1 MVHKQIIG
9 FLVKNYTGVLQRVTS
24 LFTRRGF
31 NIDSLTVSPTSIDG
45 YSRITVRIL
54 GDDEQLSQFINQM
67 MKLHDV
73 KKVEVL
79 PEKSSVI
86 SELIFIKVKITGED
100 RNRILTTVSS
110 YHASVVDLGETTATF
125 RASGLPSEIDELI
138 SRMEPFGIMELV
150 RTGAIALHSGDE
162 CMVDGLTLD

>member
-9 FLVKNYTGVLQRVTS
+9 LFVRNYTGVLQRVTS

-31 NIDSLTVSPTSIDG
+31 NIDSLTVSPTNKEG

-67 MKLHDV
+67 MKLNDV

-79 PEKSSVI
+79 PESSSVI
-86 SELIFIKVKITGED
+86 SELIFIKVKINSED
-100 RNRILTTVSS
+100 RNKILTAASS
-110 YHASVVDLGETTATF
+110 YHASVVELGETSATF
-125 RASGLPSEIDELI
+125 RASGLPSEIDELV
-138 SRMEPFGIMELV
+138 SRLEPFGIMELV

-162 CMVDGLTLD
+162 CIADDLDID